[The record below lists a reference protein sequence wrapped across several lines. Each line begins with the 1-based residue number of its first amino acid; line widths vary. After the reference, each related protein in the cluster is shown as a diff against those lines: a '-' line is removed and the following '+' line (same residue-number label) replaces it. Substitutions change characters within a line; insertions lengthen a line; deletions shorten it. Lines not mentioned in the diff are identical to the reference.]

1 MPPRAQS
8 GISSPLAW
16 LVLLSVLATA
26 CATTRADSSRREVL
40 RQTLLT
46 RHEADLRRDP
56 EAVAEKLRRMAKG
69 NFAFFRGSLG
79 LYPAEPTRFAAPDLA
94 IAIIGDPHPENI
106 GTFATGN
113 GELIVDFNDFDRA
126 GYGPFVEDLRRLSL
140 GLFIAGDAADVPK
153 KQRARLVQSAVA
165 GYVAE
170 IQAIAHGEAAVA
182 LRADSAFGGGLA
194 EILDPPTTG
203 LAAPATPALDEGA
216 RKEIEAALVRARPT
230 LFKPA
235 DFSPEFFA
243 VKSALRA
250 QGGIASFFL
259 RRIRARLEGPGPGP
273 DDDVLVELKE
283 TPASSAA
290 VLVNLQRQ
298 LQERPDEDPLLGYT
312 QLGEQTYRLRSIGGQ
327 RQSVSVERLAQE
339 VKGPGWGKKDLRL
352 FGYEAGRLLGRGHA
366 RARGADG
373 KSVVAAL
380 AKLVGDGAALKTE
393 TVAVTTVSAARLEED
408 LDHLRALLTEKGPQL
423 GWTPSAR

>member
-1 MPPRAQS
+1 M
-8 GISSPLAW
+8 
-16 LVLLSVLATA
+16 
-26 CATTRADSSRREVL
+26 
-40 RQTLLT
+40 
-46 RHEADLRRDP
+46 
-56 EAVAEKLRRMAKG
+56 
-69 NFAFFRGSLG
+69 
-79 LYPAEPTRFAAPDLA
+79 
-94 IAIIGDPHPENI
+94 
-106 GTFATGN
+106 
-113 GELIVDFNDFDRA
+113 
-126 GYGPFVEDLRRLSL
+126 
-140 GLFIAGDAADVPK
+140 
-153 KQRARLVQSAVA
+153 
-165 GYVAE
+165 
-170 IQAIAHGEAAVA
+170 
-182 LRADSAFGGGLA
+182 
-194 EILDPPTTG
+194 
-203 LAAPATPALDEGA
+203 
-216 RKEIEAALVRARPT
+216 
-230 LFKPA
+230 
-235 DFSPEFFA
+235 
-243 VKSALRA
+243 KSALRA

-312 QLGEQTYRLRSIGGQ
+312 AAGRADLPPALDSGASADRCRS
-327 RQSVSVERLAQE
+327 S
-339 VKGPGWGKKDLRL
+339 DLPRRSRAPAGAKRICRL